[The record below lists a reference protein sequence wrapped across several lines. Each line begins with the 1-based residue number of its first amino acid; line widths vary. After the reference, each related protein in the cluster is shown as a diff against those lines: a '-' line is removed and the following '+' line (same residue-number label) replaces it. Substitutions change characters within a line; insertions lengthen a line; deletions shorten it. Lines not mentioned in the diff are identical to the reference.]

1 MKATIDKAG
10 RVVIPKAIR
19 DQVGIQAGAVE
30 IRAEGASI
38 RIQPVAN
45 DTVTEQRGRLVI
57 PPSGNVLTEEVVR
70 ALRDAGQR

>member
-10 RVVIPKAIR
+10 RVVIPKVIR
-19 DQVGIQAGAVE
+19 DQVGIQPGAVD
-30 IRAEGASI
+30 IRVEGAGI
-38 RIQPVAN
+38 RIQPVAD

-57 PPSGNVLTEEVVR
+57 PASGNLLTDEVVR

>member
-19 DQVGIQAGAVE
+19 DQVGIQPGTVE
-30 IRAEGASI
+30 IRVEGAGI
-38 RIQPVAN
+38 RIQPVAD
-45 DTVTEQRGRLVI
+45 DTVTERRGRLII
-57 PPSGNVLTEEVVR
+57 PSSGKVLTEEVVR